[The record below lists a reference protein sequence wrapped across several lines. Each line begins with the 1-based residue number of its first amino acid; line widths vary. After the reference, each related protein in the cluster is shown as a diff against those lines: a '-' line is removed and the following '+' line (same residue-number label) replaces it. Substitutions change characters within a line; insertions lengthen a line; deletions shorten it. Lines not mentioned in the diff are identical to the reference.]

1 MKSMKLAAL
10 AVAVLSASSFST
22 VANAAVEANIGATSN
37 YLWRGVSQSGDSV
50 SISGGIDYSHES
62 GFYAGTWLG
71 TIDFGDGT
79 GSETDIGKGTEN
91 DYYFGYGGESG
102 DFGYDV
108 GYIYYAYPA
117 DGYDDANFGE
127 IYFNGAYKAF
137 GFGVAYTVN
146 SQVDEGSLFDTG
158 DMYYNVSYGFD
169 LPEEFSLGL
178 TYGYYDFDAGSDS
191 DYGHFQLDLSKG
203 DFTFSISKADEEAAG
218 SGKGDDTKFVV
229 SWGTSF

>member
-10 AVAVLSASSFST
+10 AVAVLSASSFNT

-37 YLWRGVSQSGDSV
+37 YLWRGVSQSNDGVSV
-50 SISGGIDYSHES
+50 SGGIDYSHES
-62 GFYAGTWLG
+62 GFYAGTWIG
-71 TIDFGDGT
+71 SIDFGDG
-79 GSETDIGKGTEN
+79 SGTEN
-91 DYYFGYGGESG
+91 DYYLGYGGESG

-117 DGYDDANFGE
+117 DGFDDSNFGE

-137 GFGVAYTVN
+137 GFVVAYTVN

-158 DMYYNVSYGFD
+158 DMYYSVSYGFD
-169 LPEEFSLGL
+169 LPEEYSLGL
-178 TYGYYDFDAGSDS
+178 TYGFYDFDAGSDS